1 MGSKGGI
8 TITQRDKLLL
18 VVLPALLIVIVYAFA
33 FTKVPMGR
41 LRALTTQLE
50 AEQARSPRT
59 IDIEAEK
66 ARARRLD
73 RDLNKARA
81 ELQPLKEELG
91 KLTASWTNSTE
102 RLLGNDMLSGLWAKH
117 GLLLQE
123 QQVLTNESAVTPAL
137 QQLADR
143 ARATLGHGRYPVLW
157 EVKLQGGFLSMLDAL
172 EELSRSDI
180 AAVPVAL
187 EMGENPR
194 LPGKAWKIRLWQ

>member
-18 VVLPALLIVIVYAFA
+18 VGLPGLIILILYAFA
-33 FTKVPMGR
+33 FTKVPMER
-41 LRALTTQLE
+41 LRAVRAEVE
-50 AEQARSPRT
+50 AERAKAPKPT
-59 IDIEAEK
+59 DIAAE
-66 ARARRLD
+66 RARGMRLQK
-73 RDLNKARA
+73 DLEKARA

-91 KLTASWTNSTE
+91 RLTSSWTNSTE
-102 RLLGNDMLSGLWAKH
+102 RLLGNDMLSALWSKH

-123 QQVLTNESAVTPAL
+123 QTVLTNGTTVTPAL

-157 EVKLQGGFLSMLDAL
+157 EVRLQGGFLNMLDAL
-172 EELSRSDI
+172 DELSRSDI

-187 EMGENPR
+187 EMGENLR
-194 LPGKAWKIRLWQ
+194 MPGKAWKIRLWQ